1 VPAVYRGVFKEKGGG
16 NLERIVAIDPGT
28 VQSAIIEWD
37 GAQILN
43 AEILMNNDLLWDLQ
57 SMHPCRLAIEQVRC
71 YGMPMGATTIDTV
84 FWSGRFVQAWTG
96 EFFLLPRMA
105 VKMHLCHT
113 SRADDSNIRQA
124 LIDRFG
130 KPSTKKKPN
139 EIYNGYKISY
149 DLWAA
154 WGLAVTFLDCHNTEE
169 GK

>member
-1 VPAVYRGVFKEKGGG
+1 M
-16 NLERIVAIDPGT
+16 ERIVAIDPGT

-57 SMHPCRLAIEQVRC
+57 SMPPCRLAIEQIRC

-84 FWSGRFVQAWTG
+84 FWSGRFVEAWPG
-96 EFFLLPRMA
+96 EFFLIPRMA

-113 SRADDSNIRQA
+113 SRAKDSNIRQA
-124 LIDRFG
+124 LVDRFG
-130 KPSTKKKPN
+130 KPSTKKEPN
-139 EIYNGYKISY
+139 KIYNGYKISR

-154 WGLAVTFLDCHNTEE
+154 WGLAVTFLDCHKNDSKE